1 MLYFCNMLTNQPLS
15 NILIGSFIGIIVL
28 QLFYYLYFFL
38 RLAIYK
44 KPEKA
49 THMEQPI
56 SVVICARD
64 EAANLANNLPGVLV
78 QEYNTT
84 HEVVLVND
92 NSEDETKYLLEEFKK
107 SFKNLNPILLSQE
120 AKMING
126 KKFPLSIGIKS
137 AKNETLLLTDA
148 DCVPASEH
156 WMRLMQDGY
165 DDGIEIV
172 LGYGAYRKKPGIL
185 NKLIRFETFQTALQY
200 FSYALAGLPYMGVGR
215 NLSYKKEVF
224 MRNKGFSSI
233 NQLPSGD
240 DDLFIN
246 QVANKNNT
254 AIVIDRDAHTISE
267 PKTSLHDWMNQ
278 KYRHYTTSKY
288 YKTQHAILL
297 GIYALSQFL
306 VYPVLIAALVLTHQY
321 ILLLSAW
328 GLRLLVQGT
337 ILRST
342 MKKLNELDLWPWF
355 ILFDMWSIFYYLF
368 TLPSVWKAPQK
379 NWN

>member
-1 MLYFCNMLTNQPLS
+1 MLTNLPLS
-15 NILIGSFIGIIVL
+15 NILIGSFIGVIAL

-44 KPEKA
+44 KPEKT
-49 THMEQPI
+49 THMEHPI

-78 QEYNTT
+78 QQYNTT

-107 SFKNLNPILLSQE
+107 SFKNLNPVLLSQE

-148 DCVPASEH
+148 DCMPASEH

-165 DDGIEIV
+165 DEGIEIV
-172 LGYGAYRKKPGIL
+172 LGYGAYKKKPGLI

-200 FSYALAGLPYMGVGR
+200 FSYALAGMPYMGVGR
-215 NLSYKKEVF
+215 NLSYKKDVF
-224 MRNKGFSSI
+224 IRNKGFSSI
-233 NQLPSGD
+233 NQMPSGD

-246 QVANKNNT
+246 QVANKHNT
-254 AIVIDRDAHTISE
+254 AIVIDKDAHTLSE

-288 YKTQHAILL
+288 YKLSHATLL
-297 GIYALSQFL
+297 AFYAISQFL
-306 VYPVLIAALVLTHQY
+306 VYPILITAIVFTKEY
-321 ILLLSAW
+321 ILLASLWSIRM
-328 GLRLLVQGT
+328 LIQGT

-355 ILFDMWSIFYYLF
+355 ILFDFWSIFYYLF

>member
-1 MLYFCNMLTNQPLS
+1 MLYFCKMLTNLTLPS
-15 NILIGSFIGIIVL
+15 ILPGTFIGIVVI

-44 KPEKA
+44 KPTKSVNVE
-49 THMEQPI
+49 HPI

-64 EAANLANNLPGVLV
+64 EAHNLANYLPGVLV
-78 QEYNTT
+78 QQYNTT

-92 NSEDETKYLLEEFKK
+92 NSEDETKYLIEEFKK
-107 SFKNLNPILLSQE
+107 SFKNLNPVVLSQE

-156 WMRLMQDGY
+156 WMHLMQDGY
-165 DDGIEIV
+165 QDGIEIV

-246 QVANKNNT
+246 QVANKHNT
-254 AIVIDRDAHTISE
+254 SIVIDHDAHTISE
-267 PKTSLHDWMNQ
+267 PKTSLHEWMNQ

-288 YKTQHAILL
+288 YKKQHAILL

-306 VYPVLIAALVLTHQY
+306 VYPVLIAALVLSHQY
-321 ILLLSAW
+321 MILLSAW
-328 GLRLLVQGT
+328 GFRLLVQGT

>member
-1 MLYFCNMLTNQPLS
+1 MISLS
-15 NILIGSFIGIIVL
+15 VLSPYLLIAFIAIMAIQV
-28 QLFYYLYFFL
+28 FYYLFFFL

-44 KPEKA
+44 KPKKDFYVE
-49 THMEQPI
+49 HPI

-64 EAANLANNLPGVLV
+64 EAENLANNLPGVLV
-78 QEYNTT
+78 QDYNTT
-84 HEVVLVND
+84 HEIVLVND
-92 NSEDETKYLLEEFKK
+92 NSEDESKYLIEEFKK
-107 SFKNLNPILLSQE
+107 SFKNLNPVTLTQE
-120 AKMING
+120 AKMISG

-156 WMRLMQDGY
+156 WMKLMQDGY
-165 DDGIEIV
+165 NDGIEIV
-172 LGYGAYRKKPGIL
+172 LGYGAYKKKPGLL

-200 FSYALAGLPYMGVGR
+200 LSYALAGLPYMGVGR

-224 MRNKGFSSI
+224 LRNKGFSSI
-233 NQLPSGD
+233 NQIPSGD

-246 QVANKNNT
+246 QVANANNT
-254 AIVIDRDAHTISE
+254 AIVIDHEAHTLSE
-267 PKTSLHDWMNQ
+267 PKTNFNAWMNQ

-288 YKTQHAILL
+288 YKKSHSFLLALYAISL
-297 GIYALSQFL
+297 FL
-306 VYPVLIAALVLTHQY
+306 VYPITIAALLISKEY
-321 ILLLSAW
+321 ILIGSIFAV
-328 GLRLLVQGT
+328 RLIIQGT

-355 ILFDMWSIFYYLF
+355 IVFDIWSIFYYLF

>member
-1 MLYFCNMLTNQPLS
+1 MLYFCIMLINLPFS
-15 NILIGSFIGIIVL
+15 SILMGSFIGVIAI
-28 QLFYYLYFFL
+28 QLSYYLFFFA

-44 KPEKA
+44 KPRKK
-49 THMEQPI
+49 MNIEQPI

-64 EAANLANNLPGVLV
+64 EAHNLAINLPGVLV

-107 SFKNLNPILLSQE
+107 SFKNLNPVLLSQE

-148 DCVPASEH
+148 DCIPASEH

-165 DDGIEIV
+165 DEGIEIV
-172 LGYGAYRKKPGIL
+172 LGYGAYKKKPGLI

-200 FSYALAGLPYMGVGR
+200 FSYALAGMPYMGVGR

-224 MRNKGFSSI
+224 IRNKGFSSI
-233 NQLPSGD
+233 NQMPSGD

-246 QVANKNNT
+246 QVANKYNT
-254 AIVIDRDAHTISE
+254 AIVIDKDAHTLSE
-267 PKTSLHDWMNQ
+267 PKTTLHDWMNQ

-288 YKTQHAILL
+288 YKLSHATLL
-297 GIYALSQFL
+297 AFYAISQFL
-306 VYPVLIAALVLTHQY
+306 VYPILITAIVFTKEY
-321 ILLLSAW
+321 TLLATLW
-328 GLRLLVQGT
+328 CIRMLVQGT

-355 ILFDMWSIFYYLF
+355 ILFDFWSIFYYLF